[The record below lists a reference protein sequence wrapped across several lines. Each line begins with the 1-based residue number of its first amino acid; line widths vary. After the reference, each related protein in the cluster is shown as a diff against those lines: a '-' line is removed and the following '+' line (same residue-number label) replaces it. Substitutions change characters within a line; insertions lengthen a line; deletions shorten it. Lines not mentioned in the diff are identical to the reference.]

1 MKKFFLLGLLSS
13 MLTLEAIA
21 IPDAVAVR
29 SPDGTVS
36 FEQSPRLLDAYTTF
50 NGIRVRQAVYYFDIE
65 LPEDIGEPLK
75 KIVIQQRQGAEE
87 IKFRI
92 DRTKAFLGTHD
103 NKIEQLAISATQ
115 NEETQAITITLNKP
129 VPPGNTVTIG
139 LKPRR
144 NPDFGGVYL
153 FGVTVFPMG
162 KRANSLYLGAGRLS
176 FYQPGGHHLF

>member
-1 MKKFFLLGLLSS
+1 

-75 KIVIQQRQGAEE
+75 KLSSNSGR
-87 IKFRI
+87 
-92 DRTKAFLGTHD
+92 
-103 NKIEQLAISATQ
+103 EQKK
-115 NEETQAITITLNKP
+115 LNF
-129 VPPGNTVTIG
+129 V
-139 LKPRR
+139 
-144 NPDFGGVYL
+144 
-153 FGVTVFPMG
+153 
-162 KRANSLYLGAGRLS
+162 
-176 FYQPGGHHLF
+176 